1 MVVWRHL
8 HKMMS
13 FAMNGKIS
21 IAVKMY
27 IWNKREYLSF
37 SCGIFLMIIEKTTE
51 WIFSLKEN

>member
-1 MVVWRHL
+1 
-8 HKMMS
+8 
-13 FAMNGKIS
+13 MNGKIS

-51 WIFSLKEN
+51 WIFLLKED